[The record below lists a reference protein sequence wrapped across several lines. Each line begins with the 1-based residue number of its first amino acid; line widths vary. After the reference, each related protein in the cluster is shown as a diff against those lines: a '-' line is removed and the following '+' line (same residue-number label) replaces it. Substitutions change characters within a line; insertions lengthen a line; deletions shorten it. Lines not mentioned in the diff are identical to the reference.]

1 MYRFDKMFSRN
12 NCMIPLL
19 STCLIKCPSRNH
31 AIPIPSWN
39 VEQRDDDDTSA
50 ASPLRFPT
58 QKQSI
63 DKVNFPSCW
72 VWFNIIP
79 WISQSTRHDIPPVN
93 MEEFDKTTNQWSRF
107 THLKYE
113 WTPSKFCCIKD
124 GCRRRKIAN
133 WNWRCIVSEIF
144 RE

>member
-63 DKVNFPSCW
+63 NKINFLSCW
-72 VWFNIIP
+72 VWFNNINLGLCVIINSVT
-79 WISQSTRHDIPPVN
+79 SQGCVLARIGGERYDIHPVY
-93 MEEFDKTTNQWSRF
+93 MEEFDKTTIQWNCF
-107 THLKYE
+107 TTFNLNGSPQFFLHQRWL
-113 WTPSKFCCIKD
+113 
-124 GCRRRKIAN
+124 
-133 WNWRCIVSEIF
+133 
-144 RE
+144 